1 MRNQSFSKIWIVII
15 LVILIGGG
23 IFAWQYFRVSEEKI
37 VPGEEVIE
45 DETIDWK
52 EYTSDIFKILLK
64 YPSDF
69 NLIEDNTSGVID
81 RAFEIRGQDKG
92 EGKRTQ
98 GNSKV
103 IFIEKICSKRVIK
116 LYTTIVAINNIKLLV
131 VIKG

>member
-81 RAFEIRGQDKG
+81 RAFEIKKDNGPRGHRYHTREYTRNAGLSEFFVECDK
-92 EGKRTQ
+92 KA
-98 GNSKV
+98 V
-103 IFIEKICSKRVIK
+103 CFDMPWIF
-116 LYTTIVAINNIKLLV
+116 
-131 VIKG
+131 